1 MRNIRMKYYF
11 LLLFLGIY
19 TKNFCQG
26 YQPTYSV
33 TITPTSN
40 TTDVKGNIKAS
51 GLVEANSLKATSLAT
66 GNPFVV
72 NPVYANADGDLI
84 TGYKVGYYSI
94 PPAAFKINYDINTDG
109 TVFLLGADFIVYSP
123 SGMFFLH
130 PSTNRIA
137 LAPIQVPH
145 KSKLSSIKV
154 SFGSYYSR
162 YINIKIVKVNIN
174 DFSSET
180 TLFNHDTA
188 ASIDNSLV
196 SENIPLNLL
205 EIDNQNFTYSIV
217 IALSNSDW
225 SLFSLRGVSIEYQDL

>member
-1 MRNIRMKYYF
+1 MKFYVLKYCHFF
-11 LLLFLGIY
+11 LLLGIY
-19 TKNFCQG
+19 SKVFSQG
-26 YQPTYSV
+26 YHPTNSV

-72 NPVYANADGDLI
+72 NPVYATADGDLI

-109 TVFLLGADFIVYSP
+109 SAFLLGTDFIIYTP
-123 SGMFFLH
+123 SVMTFLH
-130 PSTNRIA
+130 PSTNRIV

-154 SFGSYYSR
+154 IFGSYYSR
-162 YINIKIVKVNIN
+162 FINIKIVKVNIN

-180 TLFNHDTA
+180 TLFNHNTA
-188 ASIDNSLV
+188 ASIDNSLI

-205 EIDNQNFTYSIV
+205 EIDNENFTYSIV

-225 SLFSLRGVSIEYQDL
+225 SLFSLRGVSIEYRDL

>member
-1 MRNIRMKYYF
+1 MKFHVLIYCHFF
-11 LLLFLGIY
+11 LLLGIY
-19 TKNFCQG
+19 SKVFSQG
-26 YQPTYSV
+26 YHPTNSV

-40 TTDVKGNIKAS
+40 TTNVKGNIKAS

-72 NPVYANADGDLI
+72 NPVYVSADGDLI

-109 TVFLLGADFIVYSP
+109 IDFIVYTA
-123 SGMFFLH
+123 SGMIFYH
-130 PSTNRIA
+130 PSTNRIV

-145 KSKLSSIKV
+145 RSKLSSIKLT
-154 SFGSYYSR
+154 FGSYYSR
-162 YINIKIVKVNIN
+162 FINIKIVKVKIN

-180 TLFNHDTA
+180 TLFNPDTA
-188 ASIDNSLV
+188 ASIENSLV

-205 EIDNQNFTYSIV
+205 EIDNENFTYSIV
-217 IALSNSDW
+217 IAVSNNDW
-225 SLFSLRGVSIEYQDL
+225 TLFNLRGISIEYRDL